1 MSKGR
6 RRLFRWIGF
15 GLATVVI
22 AATQNQWRPL
32 LFPPPPFPESA
43 ASIEEHDHAHE
54 DVKSLV
60 LSDAAKASLG
70 LELGRIVLQDYW
82 KNIPIPAE
90 VIEEP
95 GHCEQGVSSTVH
107 GVIQRIHAFH
117 GQTVRSGDPLFDL
130 RPTSDLLI
138 TAQTGL
144 LKSIQEIEFVTAELE
159 RLKPASEGLP
169 GARLIEKRNE
179 LKRLESQR
187 ELQRQELLV
196 RGLSAEQIDEIVR
209 TKSMIQELT
218 IRVPMGQP
226 SAAAAH
232 EKTAPG
238 TKAPSIDGPDLIH
251 HDRSPSGVNH
261 SHGSVYTIEQ
271 LNVHLG
277 KLVQPGEELCHLA
290 RHSELL
296 LAGRAFEREN
306 FLVMQAIEKNWPIKA
321 IFEVTDASP
330 VIRDGLAILYSDNV
344 VEENSRT
351 IRFYIPLPNELV
363 RDQPAANGIAYR
375 SWRFKPGQR
384 ARLLLPVEH
393 LEKQIVLPSEAV
405 VKEGTD
411 AYVFRTNGKKL
422 ERVSVRLIHLDSRDA
437 VIKSDGTLVAGDVVA
452 LNQAFQLEL
461 ALKNS
466 QSSRSS
472 GHGHDH
478 HGHDHG
484 GHEH

>member
-6 RRLFRWIGF
+6 RRLLRWLGF
-15 GLATVVI
+15 GLVATAI
-22 AATQNQWRPL
+22 AATQGYWRPW

-43 ASIEEHDHAHE
+43 ASIEEQEHSHG

-60 LSDAAKASLG
+60 LSDSAKASLG
-70 LELGRIVLQDYW
+70 LEFGKIVLQDYW
-82 KNIPIPAE
+82 RNIPIPAE

-144 LKSIQEIEFVTAELE
+144 LKSIQEIEFISAEIE
-159 RLKPASEGLP
+159 RLKPAAEGLP
-169 GARLIEKRNE
+169 GSRLIEKRNE

-187 ELQRQELLV
+187 DLQSQELLV
-196 RGLSAEQIDEIVR
+196 RGLTAEQISEIIH
-209 TKSMIQELT
+209 TKAMVQELT
-218 IRVPMGQP
+218 IRVPQGQP
-226 SAAAAH
+226 SDSD
-232 EKTAPG
+232 ENDSDGESKSRSKNG
-238 TKAPSIDGPDLIH
+238 TTSVGPDRKDGASH
-251 HDRSPSGVNH
+251 T
-261 SHGSVYTIEQ
+261 HGSVYTIEQ

-306 FLVMQAIEKNWPIKA
+306 FLVMRAIEKNWPIKA
-321 IFEVTDASP
+321 IFEVTDSSP
-330 VIRDGLAILYSDNV
+330 VVRDELAILYSDNV

-351 IRFYIPLPNELV
+351 IRFYIPLTNELV
-363 RDQPAANGIAYR
+363 RDKPAANGIAYR

-393 LEKQIVLPSEAV
+393 LEKQIVVPSEAV

-422 ERVSVRLIHLDSRDA
+422 EQVSVRLIHLDSRDA

-452 LNQAFQLEL
+452 MNQAFQLEL

-466 QSSRSS
+466 QSSRTS